1 MAADVSNASKQSI
14 NYEMF
19 NDLMFND
26 LNKSV
31 ELIVINKPSN
41 LERDESNLVEEESA
55 ASIID
60 KKYAEVK
67 FYKNLYSDLREE
79 LKAFVRTEVTNLKSI
94 SSTEMNYKNNSLV
107 DEVRSLREEV
117 KSKNQ
122 IIEILL
128 SERSMRRDKESFLQ
142 DINTYNLYGNETL
155 PSSLRITDDCNIAA
169 NISTP
174 SASILVDCTNRY
186 KQQMQPTDMEVCI
199 DKVEAQLLKV
209 RKEHNEKY
217 KASLVTKQSSNVV
230 NQTKPESKNTNE
242 ISSPQPKVLYKE
254 NTIVI
259 AGDSMLNGLEENR
272 MSSKNLVKVRT
283 FPGATVDDMKDFL
296 RPDTKEKP
304 KKTNSACGNKRCS
317 KQKFKSHFE
326 RNTILK
332 RICRKRNPQL
342 RGNNFK
348 SYPTHR

>member
-1 MAADVSNASKQSI
+1 M
-14 NYEMF
+14 
-19 NDLMFND
+19 
-26 LNKSV
+26 
-31 ELIVINKPSN
+31 
-41 LERDESNLVEEESA
+41 
-55 ASIID
+55 
-60 KKYAEVK
+60 
-67 FYKNLYSDLREE
+67 REE

-169 NISTP
+169 
-174 SASILVDCTNRY
+174 
-186 KQQMQPTDMEVCI
+186 I

-217 KASLVTKQSSNVV
+217 KASLVTKKSSNVV

-242 ISSPQPKVLYKE
+242 ISSPQTKVLYKE

-272 MSSKNLVKVRT
+272 MFSKNLVKVRT

-296 RPDTKEKP
+296 RPIATKEKP
-304 KKTNSACGNKRCS
+304 KKINSACGNKRCS

>member
-1 MAADVSNASKQSI
+1 
-14 NYEMF
+14 
-19 NDLMFND
+19 
-26 LNKSV
+26 
-31 ELIVINKPSN
+31 
-41 LERDESNLVEEESA
+41 
-55 ASIID
+55 
-60 KKYAEVK
+60 
-67 FYKNLYSDLREE
+67 
-79 LKAFVRTEVTNLKSI
+79 
-94 SSTEMNYKNNSLV
+94 MNYKNNSLV

-217 KASLVTKQSSNVV
+217 KASLVTKKSSNVV

-242 ISSPQPKVLYKE
+242 ISSPQH
-254 NTIVI
+254 
-259 AGDSMLNGLEENR
+259 
-272 MSSKNLVKVRT
+272 
-283 FPGATVDDMKDFL
+283 
-296 RPDTKEKP
+296 
-304 KKTNSACGNKRCS
+304 
-317 KQKFKSHFE
+317 KSVV
-326 RNTILK
+326 
-332 RICRKRNPQL
+332 
-342 RGNNFK
+342 
-348 SYPTHR
+348 